1 VTTTKAQFP
10 SRIGAAV
17 AAVAAVAVTA
27 IGIAA
32 GVRSEPSAAQPRSVK
47 VAYAGLDL
55 SQPVGAQLLYH
66 RLQQA
71 SSSVCGSLDRADI
84 GAYLRWQRCYDGT
97 LQRAVLQIDA
107 PQLLALYRIDAA
119 HARSAG

>member
-27 IGIAA
+27 IAA

-71 SSSVCGSLDRADI
+71 SSSVCGWLDQVDI
-84 GAYLRWQRCYDGT
+84 AAYMRWQRCYDGA
-97 LQRAVLQIDA
+97 LQRAVLQINA
-107 PQLLALYRIDAA
+107 PELLAVYREDAG
-119 HARSAG
+119 HSRSVG

>member
-1 VTTTKAQFP
+1 MTTTKAQFP

-71 SSSVCGSLDRADI
+71 SSSVCGWLDQVDI
-84 GAYLRWQRCYDGT
+84 AAYMRWQRCYDGA
-97 LQRAVLQIDA
+97 LQRAVLQINA
-107 PQLLALYRIDAA
+107 PELLAVYREDAS
-119 HARSAG
+119 HSHSVG